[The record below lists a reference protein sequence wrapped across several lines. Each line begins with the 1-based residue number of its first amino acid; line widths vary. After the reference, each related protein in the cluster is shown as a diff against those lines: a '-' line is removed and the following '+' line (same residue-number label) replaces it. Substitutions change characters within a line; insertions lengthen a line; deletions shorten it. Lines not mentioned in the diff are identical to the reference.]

1 MQHVKLRISV
11 SLILFL
17 IALSCLVIGNLIS
30 KTMVMSLG
38 IIALPMGLFLLNP
51 LSKMAVNWFDRHV
64 EE

>member
-51 LSKMAVNWFDRHV
+51 LSQMAVNWFDRHV